1 MYICSMN
8 FLLFI
13 LFFCT
18 TWDLYGQKDAYE
30 LLKKAG
36 LNKNNPDK
44 ALEILG
50 MSEKLFLMSNNKNGL
65 LEIEKLKAELHD
77 IKGNKTEVYISL
89 KQLEKISNELNNI
102 ETHITSYK
110 LLFDFFI
117 RLEMFDSALVYC
129 DKIEKLGQEQGLS
142 EDITNLNGYLGSFY
156 IKLKNYTAAKDY
168 LLKSLKL
175 KSKSNYNTGLYSD
188 IGNVYYYLNNLDSAF
203 YYYEVGY
210 QFAKNHKDTMGMAY
224 TLNNKGLYYKSI
236 QKYDKAIEFFN
247 QAIDFYEI
255 INNRYG
261 IMNSFSNIAQIYIL
275 QKQFHKAIEIALT
288 YFQEAKEN
296 EFFELVM
303 EFSKILAE
311 SYEKINNYEKSVLY
325 YKELLISSDTI
336 YQKKFKMLSSDY
348 NHKQRIFQQKLIDND
363 INREFNLWF
372 FLFWILLILNILFVI
387 FYVFR
392 KKIFI
397 N

>member
-1 MYICSMN
+1 MYICFMN
-8 FLLFI
+8 FLLFL

-18 TWDLYGQKDAYE
+18 AWVLYGQKDAYE

-50 MSEKLFLMSNNKNGL
+50 MSEKLFLMSDNKNGL

-89 KQLEKISNELNNI
+89 KQLEKLSNQLNNI
-102 ETHITSYK
+102 QTQITSYK

-156 IKLKNYTAAKDY
+156 IKLKNYAAAKEY

-188 IGNVYYYLNNLDSAF
+188 IGNTYYYLNYFDSAY
-203 YYYEVGY
+203 YYYEKGY
-210 QFAKNHKDTMGMAY
+210 QLAKNYKDTMGMAY

-236 QKYDKAIEFFN
+236 QNFEKAIQHFN
-247 QAIDFYEI
+247 QAIDFYEVV
-255 INNRYG
+255 NNRYG
-261 IMNSFSNIAQIYIL
+261 IMNSFSNIAQVYIL
-275 QKQFHKAIEIALT
+275 QKQFQKAIEIALL

-296 EFFELVM
+296 ELYELVV

-311 SYEKINNYEKSVLY
+311 SYEKIHNYEKSVLY

-336 YQKKFKMLSSDY
+336 FQKKFKMLTYDY
-348 NHKQRIFQQKLIDND
+348 NHKLKIFQQKLMDND
-363 INREFNLWF
+363 TYKEFNLWF
-372 FLFWILLILNILFVI
+372 FLFWVLLVLNILFI
-387 FYVFR
+387 FLYVFR